1 MRVKHYQTVVQVL
14 ASTHHNLL
22 FPSAS
27 LVQRLLP
34 FLWQPPLLYQRLLLF
49 PSAPP
54 HSRPAP
60 TAAALSF
67 CAVLSPRTSGCCLS
81 LAAAPPLPAVTALSF
96 GNAPLALYHRPLL
109 IILQPPPLSCPICIC
124 SFLLRRPLAPSHRP
138 LLFPS
143 VPPHSRPIPVAL
155 FISSEPLLSSR
166 RIGRCSFFRHRPSR
180 PVPSAAAYWFR
191 FKFKALFTSV
201 QRCWLCYW

>member
-14 ASTHHNLL
+14 APITTCPFLL
-22 FPSAS
+22 
-27 LVQRLLP
+27 RH
-34 FLWQPPLLYQRLLLF
+34 LWQPPLLYQRLLIF

-54 HSRPAP
+54 HSRPGP

-67 CAVLSPRTSGCCLS
+67 CAILSPRTSGCC
-81 LAAAPPLPAVTALSF
+81 PFF
-96 GNAPLALYHRPLL
+96 GSRP
-109 IILQPPPLSCPICIC
+109 SSTSGHC
-124 SFLLRRPLAPSHRP
+124 SFLRQRPSRPISSATAYYFASAPLGLPH
-138 LLFPS
+138 LHLFFPS
-143 VPPHSRPIPVAL
+143 APPSRPIPSAAALSVCAAPLSPHPIGAL